1 MVSVALGAGITS
13 VEPRVRALLGTV
25 GGRSMSGYVR
35 GMSASGTWA
44 SSWAGGLF
52 AEAGALP
59 WLAAVAGV
67 GEMVREGAIDGVMDG
82 ASEGVTVVSLLI
94 FSI

>member
-1 MVSVALGAGITS
+1 
-13 VEPRVRALLGTV
+13 
-25 GGRSMSGYVR
+25 
-35 GMSASGTWA
+35 
-44 SSWAGGLF
+44 LF
-52 AEAGALP
+52 ADAGALP

-94 FSI
+94 ISI